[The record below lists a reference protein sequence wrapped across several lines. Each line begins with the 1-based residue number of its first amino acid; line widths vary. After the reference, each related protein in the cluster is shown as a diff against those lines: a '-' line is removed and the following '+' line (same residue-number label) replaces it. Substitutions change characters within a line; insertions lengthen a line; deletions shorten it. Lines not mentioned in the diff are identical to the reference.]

1 MCCSADICTIAHMG
15 SRSTLW
21 VAFECVLS
29 LASISML
36 KRSTLNAMYTN
47 DSLVM
52 AIVLLVLALVLLCKG
67 FSFTTLQTAC
77 PSFYY
82 SEQARLTLAIEE
94 LSALKFISFSWQF
107 IDNILGNIFWQYS
120 GPYRE
125 LRLERQFEDELPALT
140 QATPPSVFL
149 HLNIPGGFSRHSQEE
164 SNTVKNVHE
173 SWVVFLVFFFT
184 VSPGSPTW
192 EKFPYFPV
200 FFLSRRP

>member
-21 VAFECVLS
+21 VAFECVFN

-140 QATPPSVFL
+140 QATPLFSFTSTPWRFL
-149 HLNIPGGFSRHSQEE
+149 KAQPGGIEYGEECTWELGGFPCFLFHCFTGVPDLGKIPIFSR
-164 SNTVKNVHE
+164 
-173 SWVVFLVFFFT
+173 FF
-184 VSPGSPTW
+184 
-192 EKFPYFPV
+192 
-200 FFLSRRP
+200 

>member
-1 MCCSADICTIAHMG
+1 MRQF
-15 SRSTLW
+15 RSYQH
-21 VAFECVLS
+21 S
-29 LASISML
+29 
-36 KRSTLNAMYTN
+36 
-47 DSLVM
+47 
-52 AIVLLVLALVLLCKG
+52 
-67 FSFTTLQTAC
+67 
-77 PSFYY
+77 
-82 SEQARLTLAIEE
+82 
-94 LSALKFISFSWQF
+94 LKFISFSWQFIDSRQF

-140 QATPPSVFL
+140 QATPPLCFPSPQR
-149 HLNIPGGFSRHSQEE
+149 PGGFSRHSQEE

-200 FFLSRRP
+200 FFKQASLIICHLGPKNCPKKCQKYCTRYCTLCVHLGSLSQQCGC